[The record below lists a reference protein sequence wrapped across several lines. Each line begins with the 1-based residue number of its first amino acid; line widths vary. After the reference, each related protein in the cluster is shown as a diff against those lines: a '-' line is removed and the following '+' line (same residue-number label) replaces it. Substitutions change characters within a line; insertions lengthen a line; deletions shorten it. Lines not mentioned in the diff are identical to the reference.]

1 MENTTNINDLPV
13 DSNPPSHTQLP
24 EEHIQMQAH
33 RMDEHVSIYPERPQQ
48 KHVRFEEESSPVKDT
63 HKVILLAMLFFVLF
77 SDLKVKAYILNI
89 LAVVFGDHFR
99 DPVGGISKVGIL
111 VYSIVFGSALFL
123 SISVIDL
130 SAVKLPF

>member
-1 MENTTNINDLPV
+1 MENTTNINDLPI

-24 EEHIQMQAH
+24 EEHMQMQAH
-33 RMDEHVSIYPERPQQ
+33 RMDEQVSIYPERPQRKQ
-48 KHVRFEEESSPVKDT
+48 VRFEEDSPPVKDT
-63 HKVILLAMLFFVLF
+63 HKVILLAMLFFILF

-99 DPVGGISKVGIL
+99 DPVGGISKVGL
-111 VYSIVFGSALFL
+111 VVYSIVFGSALLL

-130 SAVKLPF
+130 SAVQLPF

>member
-13 DSNPPSHTQLP
+13 DSNPPSHTHLP
-24 EEHIQMQAH
+24 EEHMQMQAH

-63 HKVILLAMLFFVLF
+63 YKVILLAMLFFLLF

-99 DPVGGISKVGIL
+99 DPIGGISKVGIL

-123 SISVIDL
+123 TISMIDL

>member
-24 EEHIQMQAH
+24 EEHMQMQAH

>member
-1 MENTTNINDLPV
+1 MENTTNINDLPI

-24 EEHIQMQAH
+24 EEHMQMQAH
-33 RMDEHVSIYPERPQQ
+33 RMDDVSIYPERPQQ
-48 KHVRFEEESSPVKDT
+48 KHVRFGEESSPVKDT
-63 HKVILLAMLFFVLF
+63 HKVILLAMLFFLLF

>member
-24 EEHIQMQAH
+24 EEHMQMQAH
-33 RMDEHVSIYPERPQQ
+33 RMDDVPIYPERPQQ

-63 HKVILLAMLFFVLF
+63 HKVILLAMLFFILF

>member
-1 MENTTNINDLPV
+1 MENTTNINDLPI

-33 RMDEHVSIYPERPQQ
+33 RMDEQVPIYPERPQRKQ
-48 KHVRFEEESSPVKDT
+48 VHFQEPVSSVKDT
-63 HKVILLAMLFFVLF
+63 HKVILLAILFFLLF

-99 DPVGGISKVGIL
+99 DPIGGISKVGLL
-111 VYSIVFGSALFL
+111 VYSMVFGLALL
-123 SISVIDL
+123 LCVSVIDL
-130 SAVKLPF
+130 SAVQLPF